1 MGVVRRLQDARKRL
15 SHHLKHASTPTPL
28 AAAQRVALPA
38 RGREVAG
45 VGRKNSI
52 SKALNLH
59 SNDETDVSQRS
70 PMEEATHAQG
80 KLRKAPP

>member
-1 MGVVRRLQDARKRL
+1 M
-15 SHHLKHASTPTPL
+15 
-28 AAAQRVALPA
+28 
-38 RGREVAG
+38 AG
-45 VGRKNSI
+45 AGGKNSI